1 MTQETTHSN
10 KAIASTLDFVRSFV
24 VLGISSGREDL
35 LNNALDKLE
44 EQIELLD
51 PDWREPSEGHIK
63 IVEPGYRF

>member
-1 MTQETTHSN
+1 MTQENTFSK
-10 KAIASTLDFVRSFV
+10 KATASTLDFVRSFI

>member
-1 MTQETTHSN
+1 MTQENTHSN